1 MTFSSL
7 IFRPSGIGPAPT
19 AADAVPSITP
29 NTGPGFSGASGGVL
43 ANVTNTIAQKPP
55 VVFSGL
61 QPQARRRD
69 DDGLL
74 DGGDVGEGA
83 APGEDGGSLGGIGN
97 AVSNLANDPVESLFG
112 EQGFISGRVT
122 DAVNN
127 PGTAIGS
134 QFGGTFGRATTA
146 GLFGPAALSGPLG
159 LIGTGIGSFAGSAIG
174 ATVDAINAPEQ
185 GFTFGNIIRASIPLV
200 GDSISTQTEEGAVQ
214 DVLAEE
220 AVAQGLPLSLFT
232 PDTKFGNVSGL
243 KPASVTPQGKEVAP
257 KPISQ
262 IQKEIEEAREQVKAT
277 PPSPGSPGGPGFGG
291 FADNAANR
299 GEEDEAEDEGPS
311 ADSEGI
317 GGHDVGAGS
326 TGQSDDTGPAGD
338 FGEVGPPD
346 DSDEGGGGG
355 GGDGDGSVVC
365 TALRNH
371 DLFDARGYF
380 DASNYGANLY
390 RKNPSVMRGYWKI
403 ARPVVWLVNHT
414 PSHGK
419 YIIRPLMRSIVKHIS
434 GHGSPVGAA
443 IVKTLS
449 PILALVGRKK

>member
-7 IFRPSGIGPAPT
+7 IFRPSGIGPAST
-19 AADAVPSITP
+19 AEAVPSITP

-83 APGEDGGSLGGIGN
+83 PAGEDGGSLGGIGN
-97 AVSNLANDPVESLFG
+97 TISHLGTDPVATVFGTGFG
-112 EQGFISGRVT
+112 EQGFIGGRVT

-200 GDSISTQTEEGAVQ
+200 GDSISAQTEEGAVQ

-291 FADNAANR
+291 FTDNAANR
-299 GEEDEAEDEGPS
+299 GEEDQDEDEGPVGVS
-311 ADSEGI
+311 EEGHSVGADSTG
-317 GGHDVGAGS
+317 
-326 TGQSDDTGPAGD
+326 GQSDDTGPAGGSSGGHD
-338 FGEVGPPD
+338 VGASADPD
-346 DSDEGGGGG
+346 SQADDTGDD
-355 GGDGDGSVVC
+355 GGDGDGS
-365 TALRNH
+365 T
-371 DLFDARGYF
+371 
-380 DASNYGANLY
+380 
-390 RKNPSVMRGYWKI
+390 
-403 ARPVVWLVNHT
+403 
-414 PSHGK
+414 
-419 YIIRPLMRSIVKHIS
+419 
-434 GHGSPVGAA
+434 GSD
-443 IVKTLS
+443 ITS
-449 PILALVGRKK
+449 D